1 MATTGTV
8 ALSAE
13 VKALY
18 DAEYLIQGQSMVVWD
33 QMCDIREAMNGMRG
47 QTRNFPIVESLQPN
61 TAVLDELSDVSSA
74 QMRANEVVITLQ
86 EYGGAVEVTKFVVA
100 TSYADV
106 YEQAAY
112 VNGYNVAESL
122 DLVVRAVAG
131 QGNRS
136 IIINGKTRITLDGQ
150 ATAASRLTASFVE
163 LLGIISRGMKMPFY
177 QDGAV
182 CTVMH
187 SFPLYDLLQDTSV
200 RTMAQYQYP
209 ELLFNGEICYWGG
222 VRMITGPT
230 AKAFWGIGATATS
243 STVTT
248 NSAAINIA
256 DTTITVASGTNLNNG
271 NWVAIIDGSEAAN
284 TWYDTN
290 ELMRVTSGGTT
301 TSLTGWFLDPGPGD
315 SGGARYAH
323 PIGRTV
329 NNNNSAYPI
338 VILGP
343 NSITKAY
350 SDLTGPYGET
360 TITGPFDK
368 LGRFL
373 DFGWYLIAG
382 FSRTRN
388 AWLLRGEVGSSQS

>member
-1 MATTGTV
+1 MASTGTV
-8 ALSAE
+8 ALSNE

-18 DAEYLIQGQSMVVWD
+18 DAEYLIQGQSMVIWD
-33 QMCDIREAMNGMRG
+33 QLCDIREAPGGMRG

-61 TAVLDELSDVSSA
+61 TAVLDELSDVTSA

-136 IIINGKTRITLDGQ
+136 IIINSKTRITMDGQ
-150 ATAASRLTASFVE
+150 QTAASRLNASFLE
-163 LLGIISRGMKMPFY
+163 LIGIIARGMKMPFY

-182 CTVMH
+182 GTVIH
-187 SFPLYDLLQDTSV
+187 PFALYDLLQDTSV

-209 ELLFNGEICYWGG
+209 ELLFNGEVAYWGG

-230 AKAFWGIGATATS
+230 AKAFWGVGTTAS
-243 STVTT
+243 SSMVTT
-248 NSAAINIA
+248 LTAPINIG
-256 DTTITVASGTNLNNG
+256 DTTITVSSTTGIVDG
-271 NWVAIIDGSEAAN
+271 QWVAIQDGNETGN
-284 TWYDTN
+284 TWFDTN
-290 ELMRVTSGGTT
+290 ELMKVTSHTSTT
-301 TSLTGWFLDPGPGD
+301 LTGWMLDPGPGD

-323 PIGRTV
+323 AIGKVV
-329 NNNNSAYPI
+329 NNSNSAYPI

-373 DFGWYLIAG
+373 DFGWYLISG
-382 FSRTRN
+382 FGRTRN
-388 AWLLRGEVGSSQS
+388 AWMIRGEVGSSQS